1 MKQCDVAVIGGGI
14 VGLATAWQLAQK
26 APDLK
31 ICVLEK
37 EAEVAA
43 HQSSHN
49 SGVIHSGIYYKPG
62 SLKAI
67 NCREGWRRLIA
78 FCDTCEVPY
87 ELCGKI
93 IVATD
98 EAERPYLH
106 TIYERGQANGL
117 EGIRLISGEEAREF
131 EPHVA
136 AVEAIHVPQAGITS
150 FGRVAKKYAE
160 LLQKRGGEVWTGH
173 AVMGFSPSGKRQ
185 VVQTTAGDVEARL
198 VINCAGLHADR
209 VAAMAG
215 ARPEVQVVPFR
226 GEYYELKPEKEHLV
240 RNLIYPVPNPKFPFL
255 GVHFTRMIEGGI
267 EAGPNAVLAFARE
280 GYHLTDVH
288 PGDLFEALSFPG
300 FWKMLGR
307 FWRESLDELHRSA
320 SKRAFVKALQKL
332 VPEVQPDD
340 FVKGRS
346 GVRAQCI
353 DRHGKLVDDFLFVE
367 QPGYVHVLNAP
378 SPAATSSLA
387 IGDKVAGIALEEL
400 RNR

>member
-1 MKQCDVAVIGGGI
+1 MRQCDVAVVGGGI

-37 EAEVAA
+37 EAGVAA
-43 HQSSHN
+43 HQSSRN

-62 SLKAI
+62 SLKAV

-78 FCDTCEVPY
+78 FCDTYDVPY

-98 EAERPYLH
+98 EAERPWLH
-106 TIYERGQANGL
+106 TIFERGQANGL

-136 AVEAIHVPQAGITS
+136 AIEAIHVPQAGITS

-160 LLQKRGGEVWTGH
+160 LLQAHGGEVRTGH
-173 AVMGFSPSGKRQ
+173 AVIGFSPSGKRR
-185 VVQTTAGDVEARL
+185 VVQTTAGEVEARL

-215 ARPEVQVVPFR
+215 AGPEVQVVPFR

-255 GVHFTRMIEGGI
+255 GVHFTRMIDGRVEC
-267 EAGPNAVLAFARE
+267 GPSAVLAFARE
-280 GYHLTDVH
+280 GYRLTDVR
-288 PGDLFEALSFPG
+288 PSELFEMLSYRG
-300 FWKMLGR
+300 FWQLAR
-307 FWRESLDELHRSA
+307 RHWRRGVQELMQSL
-320 SKRAFVKALQKL
+320 SKRYYLHQARRLI
-332 VPEVQPDD
+332 PEVTPED
-340 FVKGRS
+340 FLPAPS
-346 GVRAQCI
+346 GVRAQAV
-353 DRHGKLVDDFLFVE
+353 DPEGRLVDDFLVLE
-367 QPGYVHVLNAP
+367 SPRMVHVLNAP
-378 SPAATSSLA
+378 SPAATSSFR
-387 IGDKVAGIALEEL
+387 IGALIAA
-400 RNR
+400 RVQTRFD

>member
-49 SGVIHSGIYYKPG
+49 SGVIHSGIYYRPG
-62 SLKAI
+62 SLKAT

-78 FCDTCEVPY
+78 FCDKYEVPY

-93 IVATD
+93 IVATN

-106 TIYERGQANGL
+106 TIFERGRANGL
-117 EGIRLISGEEAREF
+117 EGIRLISGDEARAW

-136 AVEAIHVPQAGITS
+136 AVEAIHVPQAGIVS
-150 FGRVAKKYAE
+150 FGRVARKYAE
-160 LLQKRGGEVWTGH
+160 LLERQGGEVLLRH
-173 AVMGFSPSGKRQ
+173 AVIGLAPSGKRH
-185 VVQTTAGDVEARL
+185 VVQTTGGEVEARL
-198 VINCAGLHADR
+198 VVNCAGLHADR

-215 ARPEVQVVPFR
+215 ARTEVQVVPFR
-226 GEYYELKPEKEHLV
+226 GEYYELKPEREHLV

-255 GVHFTRMIEGGI
+255 GVHFTRMIGGGI

-280 GYHLTDVH
+280 GYKLTDVRVA
-288 PGDLFEALSFPG
+288 DLAEALAFPG

-307 FWRESLDELHRSA
+307 FWRESIDELHRSA
-320 SKRAFVKALQKL
+320 SKRAFIKALQKL

-353 DRHGKLVDDFLFVE
+353 DRHGKLVDDFLFVR
-367 QPGYVHVLNAP
+367 QPGFVHVLNAP

-387 IGDKVAGIALEEL
+387 IGGRVAGIVLASLK
-400 RNR
+400 N